1 MGNAL
6 ITRRGGG
13 GADINGIVYKYKA
26 KTDEGTLMNASEFVE
41 YETIIDLLYS
51 GSTFPAPNS
60 GTTYYGDPFVF
71 QLNDSTFIWGNTGGS
86 YSSPYMRVMTVD
98 ESGSVTFGTNTVI
111 SPADAASGNGYMSN
125 IVKIDD
131 STFAF
136 VRTGRSDYPRLY
148 VFSVS
153 GTTLTVLHAYTVSSS
168 MSYSS
173 NRMALKYFG
182 DGILL
187 VTGVNKNDT
196 SITLD
201 FWFSFDGSKLTC
213 LSSSSGVNCSISSF
227 NLQYDIDNT
236 HVLRCNTQGEVQLVS
251 FVPSSQLK
259 TEGTIIKV
267 ASSGYIGYGS
277 IQLNAHEYALRNF
290 NEGSGEMVIVIIS
303 RNYNSGYPT
312 QAILSVNLDTYNIT
326 LIDKGKDSTNLI
338 GIGMKFSEE
347 DFMNLYTGY
356 SNPVLSIFHYVP
368 TRMTYRIKNVT
379 TGINTSS
386 PTSSGII
393 SENKAWLYWHGVLA
407 GASSSTFNLAI
418 VSMGAKKPES
428 SAFGVT
434 KTSAYNGEDI
444 EVYQANI

>member
-26 KTDEGTLMNASEFVE
+26 KTDEGALMNASEFVE

-51 GSTFPAPNS
+51 GASFPAPNS
-60 GTTYYGDPFVF
+60 GTTSYGEPFVF
-71 QLNDSTFIWGNTGGS
+71 QLNDSTYIWGNTGGG
-86 YSSPYMRVMTVD
+86 YYKPYMRVMTVD
-98 ESGSVTFGTNTVI
+98 ESGSVTFGTNTSI
-111 SPADAASGNGYMSN
+111 SPADASSSSGYMSN

-136 VRTGRSDYPRLY
+136 VHTGTSDYPKLY
-148 VFSVS
+148 VVSVS
-153 GTTLTVLHAYTVSSS
+153 GTTLTVLHYYTVSSN
-168 MSYSS
+168 MNYSS
-173 NRMALKYFG
+173 NGMALKYFG

-187 VTGVNKNDT
+187 VTGADKN
-196 SITLD
+196 SSSKTLD
-201 FWFSFDGSKLTC
+201 FWFSFNGSKLTL
-213 LSSSSGVNCSISSF
+213 LSSSSGVACSISHF

-267 ASSGYIGYGS
+267 TSLGHIGYGL
-277 IQLNAHEYALRNF
+277 IQLRAHEYALRNF
-290 NEGSGEMVIVIIS
+290 NEASGEMVVVIIS
-303 RNYNSGYPT
+303 RSYNSEYPT

-326 LIDKGKDSTNLI
+326 LIDIGKDSTNLI
-338 GIGMKFSEE
+338 GYGLKFSEE

-356 SNPVLSIFHYVP
+356 SNPILSIFHYVP
-368 TRMTYRIKNVT
+368 TKMTYRIKNIT
-379 TGINTSS
+379 TGIKTSS

-393 SENKAWLYWHGVLA
+393 SENKAWLYWYGTLV
-407 GASSSTFNLAI
+407 GASSPTHNLAI

-444 EVYQANI
+444 EVYQPNI